1 MLPAGT
7 PMNYSEA
14 LVRVVNLRKHFPVR
28 RGVLFRK
35 ELGQVHAVNG
45 ITFDVPKGASFG
57 LVGESGCGKTTVAK
71 LLLRIEAPTSGEVY
85 YGGKEIFHQSPEED
99 LEYRRAISI
108 VFQDPF
114 SSLSP
119 RMQLWETVTEPL
131 RISGHTSQRKYK
143 ERAAELLKT
152 VGLDPQHIESYPH
165 RFSGGQR
172 QRIAIARAL
181 SSNPEFI
188 VLDEPVSGL
197 DVSIRAQIMNLLKD
211 LQEDLGLTLFLISHD
226 LPGVRYLA
234 DVIGVMYL
242 GELVEM
248 GNADQVYN
256 NPLHPYTKVLLS
268 SIPMPFEEDRERHE
282 RIKITG
288 EIPSPLNPPSGCRFH
303 TRCPFAMPICS
314 EVTPESKEMEEGH
327 KVSCHL
333 Y

>member
-1 MLPAGT
+1 
-7 PMNYSEA
+7 MNYREQ
-14 LVRVVNLRKHFPVR
+14 LVRVENLTKHFPVR

-35 ELGQVHAVNG
+35 ELGQVHAVND
-45 ITFDVPKGASFG
+45 ITFAVPKGASFG

-71 LLLRIEAPTSGEVY
+71 LLLRVEVPTAGDVY
-85 YGGKEIFHQSPEED
+85 YRDKEIFHQSADED
-99 LEYRRAISI
+99 LEYRRAIS
-108 VFQDPF
+108 VVYQDPF

-119 RMQLWETVTEPL
+119 RMQLWETVTEPM
-131 RISGHTSQRKYK
+131 RISGHTSKQKFK

-152 VGLDPQHIESYPH
+152 VGLDPQHIGSYPH

-211 LQEDLGLTLFLISHD
+211 LQQDLGLTLFLISHD

-234 DVIGVMYL
+234 DIIAVMYL

-248 GNADQVYN
+248 GSADQVYN
-256 NPLHPYTKVLLS
+256 NPLHPYMKVLLS
-268 SIPMPFEEDRERHE
+268 SIPMPFEEDRAKHE
-282 RIKITG
+282 RLKITG
-288 EIPSPLNPPSGCRFH
+288 EVPNALNPPSGCRFH
-303 TRCPFAMPICS
+303 PRCPFAMPICS
-314 EVTPESKEMEEGH
+314 EVVPESKQMEEGQT
-327 KVSCHL
+327 VSCHL
-333 Y
+333 F

>member
-1 MLPAGT
+1 
-7 PMNYSEA
+7 MNHNEA
-14 LVRVVNLRKHFPVR
+14 LVRVVDLKKFFPVR
-28 RGVLFRK
+28 KGVLFRK

-45 ITFDVPKGASFG
+45 ITFDVPRGASFG

-85 YGGKEIFHQSPEED
+85 YDGKEIFHQSPEEE
-99 LEYRRAISI
+99 LQYLRAISI

-119 RMQLWETVTEPL
+119 RMQLWETITEPL
-131 RISGHTSQRKYK
+131 RISGHRSKRKYK

-152 VGLDPQHIESYPH
+152 VGLDPRHIESYPH

-181 SSNPEFI
+181 SSSPQFM

-211 LQEDLGLTLFLISHD
+211 LQADLGLTMFLISHD

-288 EIPSPLNPPSGCRFH
+288 EVPSPLNPPSGCRFH

-314 EVTPESKEMEEGH
+314 EVAPESKETEVGH

>member
-1 MLPAGT
+1 MQMSFSKKILIRT
-7 PMNYSEA
+7 EN
-14 LVRVVNLRKHFPVR
+14 LVKHFPVR
-28 RGVLFRK
+28 KGVLFRR
-35 ELGQVHAVNG
+35 ELGKVHAVNG
-45 ITFDVPKGASFG
+45 VTFSVPEGASFG

-71 LLLRIEAPTSGEVY
+71 LLLRIEQPTSGEVY
-85 YGGKEIFHQSPEED
+85 YDNKEIFHQSSEEE
-99 LEYRRAISI
+99 LEYRRATS
-108 VFQDPF
+108 VVYQDPF

-119 RMQLWETVTEPL
+119 RMQLWETITEPL
-131 RISGHTSQRKYK
+131 RISGRFTKK
-143 ERAAELLKT
+143 EFKEKAVELLKT
-152 VGLDPQHIESYPH
+152 VGLDPRHTESYPH

-181 SSNPEFI
+181 SSNPQFI

-211 LQEDLGLTLFLISHD
+211 LQNDLGLTLFLISHD

-248 GNADQVYN
+248 GSADQVYN

-268 SIPMPFEEDRERHE
+268 SIPMPFEEDRAKHE
-282 RIKITG
+282 RIKVTG
-288 EIPSPLNPPSGCRFH
+288 EVPSALNPPSGCRFN

-314 EVTPESKEMEEGH
+314 EVVPPAVSKEKGH
-327 KVSCHL
+327 TVACHL